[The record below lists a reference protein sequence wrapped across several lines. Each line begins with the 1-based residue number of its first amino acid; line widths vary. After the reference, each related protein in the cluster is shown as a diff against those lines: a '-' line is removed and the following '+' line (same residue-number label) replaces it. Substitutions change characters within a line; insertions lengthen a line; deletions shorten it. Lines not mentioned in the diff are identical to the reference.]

1 MYGRSQV
8 RFLSGTQTFSLSH
21 ARDMLIISF
30 SHLDSYFPS
39 ITVSNNKNNL
49 KLIKNSL
56 CSGIVFSTLFGS
68 SSGRLRKSV
77 SRLIDT

>member
-1 MYGRSQV
+1 MFGRSKV
-8 RFLSGTQTFSLSH
+8 PILSETQTFSLSH

-39 ITVSNNKNNL
+39 ITVSSNKNNV
-49 KLIKNSL
+49 KLIQNSL

-68 SSGRLRKSV
+68 SSGKLRKSV